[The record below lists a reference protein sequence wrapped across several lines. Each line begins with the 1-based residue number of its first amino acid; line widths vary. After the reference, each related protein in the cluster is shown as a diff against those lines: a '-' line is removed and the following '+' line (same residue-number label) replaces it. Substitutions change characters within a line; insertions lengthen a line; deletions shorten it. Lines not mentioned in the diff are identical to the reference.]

1 LRVVAEPRP
10 VYAALR
16 SDSEEDLEA
25 RQEPVLALVLLAGIA
40 GVLATPIAGRL
51 YDEPAIDA
59 LFVAVWAFI
68 AGGFYGAAGYF
79 LIGGALYLALRSLG
93 GHGTYRRARHVL
105 AFSLVP
111 VILSLALLP
120 VELALYGGDIF
131 DSDGADE
138 GTPKTV
144 FAVLRLG
151 FLLWSAGM
159 LVVGIREVEAWSW
172 QRAAGALGLLALFT
186 AAFLYL
192 PKLL

>member
-16 SDSEEDLEA
+16 NESEEELEA

-68 AGGFYGAAGYF
+68 A
-79 LIGGALYLALRSLG
+79 GALYLALRSLG